1 MLGRNFSHF
10 SDDLRESHRQVS
22 LTFKPALWHL
32 NVSSRRCGTWFY
44 SRRSTLI
51 ATLTYTQW
59 RRMGDRG
66 NDIGDTW
73 SALREPSRGFPRS
86 RISRISPCEWT
97 TRSRSERAAARAA
110 NAPAMQF
117 TRYFIVA
124 LPALI
129 PTYLFLHACACM
141 RILRVYCDENILS
154 ISLVLKWKKIV
165 VFLSRV
171 GWQWRDCRYFF
182 HTFEWIEIVSIVKT
196 I

>member
-1 MLGRNFSHF
+1 M
-10 SDDLRESHRQVS
+10 
-22 LTFKPALWHL
+22 TFKRIVASLWHIIL
-32 NVSSRRCGTWFY
+32 FAPLHTYCNANLYTVTSNGGSRQRY
-44 SRRSTLI
+44 RR
-51 ATLTYTQW
+51 YV
-59 RRMGDRG
+59 
-66 NDIGDTW
+66 IGITW

-141 RILRVYCDENILS
+141 RILRVYRDENILS

-171 GWQWRDCRYFF
+171 EWQWRDCRYFF
-182 HTFEWIEIVSIVKT
+182 RTFEWIEIV
-196 I
+196 